1 MNSLRFASSYLS
13 NGPSNMAYRPDIDG
27 LRGIAVLLVVAYH
40 YFGVRGGFVGVDIFF
55 VISGYLITTI
65 LLRELSLNQFSLSN
79 FYIRR
84 IKRIFPALILV
95 IASCLIFG
103 GLVLLSNEYAL
114 LGKHVLAGTMFSSN
128 IVFWLEAGY
137 FDKASHLKP
146 LLHLWSLG
154 VEEQFYIFWPLIL
167 FWAYK
172 QSWSFGRLIS
182 GLIVLSCLMCIY
194 VSSISAVTAFYWLPT
209 RAWQLLAGAGLAYIQ
224 LHGSPRYQL
233 VNQELKKN
241 ALSILGLVIILFSAS
256 QLSAGNVYPG
266 YWALIPT
273 IGAVLVIFSG
283 EQSWINKKI
292 LSRKWIVYVGLIS
305 YPLYLWH
312 WPIISFARIMGNGEV
327 ARTTKIVCFLISLLL
342 AYLTY
347 VLVEKKIRQ
356 HKDSKIVIKLIALM
370 IVMGIAGTSLM
381 IFKGFPE
388 RYPEKEEIF
397 RSLNAQSDEGLSSQ
411 FKLPCER
418 SFLAQNH
425 LGACQKS
432 NSEKLPDAFLI
443 GDSHAISSYPGLAY
457 QYQQSQKTLMMVA
470 RGACV
475 PLMGVETHRRGEPDV
490 CKKIM
495 DETYEYVLSSDS
507 IRDVIVIFRGPWYL
521 HGGGK
526 SYNTKESNPI
536 VLNDLSFE
544 DAIIKTYQALESK
557 NKRMILFVDVPELDF
572 LPEECVNLRPLQ
584 LGVKKLNTS
593 CTVPY
598 SKAYE
603 ISREYRERVKK
614 ISHQLPKLVLF
625 DTFNHFCFEGN
636 CFAKKDGQMFYQD
649 GNHLSQSGSIY
660 LGEKF
665 FEENRYLFKAK

>member
-1 MNSLRFASSYLS
+1 M
-13 NGPSNMAYRPDIDG
+13 
-27 LRGIAVLLVVAYH
+27 
-40 YFGVRGGFVGVDIFF
+40 
-55 VISGYLITTI
+55 
-65 LLRELSLNQFSLSN
+65 
-79 FYIRR
+79 
-84 IKRIFPALILV
+84 
-95 IASCLIFG
+95 
-103 GLVLLSNEYAL
+103 
-114 LGKHVLAGTMFSSN
+114 
-128 IVFWLEAGY
+128 
-137 FDKASHLKP
+137 
-146 LLHLWSLG
+146 
-154 VEEQFYIFWPLIL
+154 
-167 FWAYK
+167 
-172 QSWSFGRLIS
+172 
-182 GLIVLSCLMCIY
+182 
-194 VSSISAVTAFYWLPT
+194 
-209 RAWQLLAGAGLAYIQ
+209 
-224 LHGSPRYQL
+224 
-233 VNQELKKN
+233 
-241 ALSILGLVIILFSAS
+241 
-256 QLSAGNVYPG
+256 
-266 YWALIPT
+266 
-273 IGAVLVIFSG
+273 
-283 EQSWINKKI
+283 
-292 LSRKWIVYVGLIS
+292 
-305 YPLYLWH
+305 
-312 WPIISFARIMGNGEV
+312 
-327 ARTTKIVCFLISLLL
+327 ISLLL

-347 VLVEKKIRQ
+347 VLVEKKIRH
-356 HKDSKIVIKLIALM
+356 HKDSKIVFKLIALM
-370 IVMGIAGTSLM
+370 IVMGIAGSSLM
-381 IFKGFPE
+381 IFKGFPD

-411 FKLPCER
+411 LNFPCER

-432 NSEKLPDAFLI
+432 NAEKSPDAFLV

-495 DETYEYVLSSDS
+495 DEIYEYVLSSEN
-507 IRDVIVIFRGPWYL
+507 IKDVIVTFRGPWYL

-598 SKAYE
+598 TKAYE
-603 ISREYRERVKK
+603 ISREYRERIKK
-614 ISHQLPKLVLF
+614 ISNQLPKLVLF
-625 DTFNHFCFEGN
+625 DTFNHFCFEDS
-636 CFAKKDGQMFYQD
+636 CFAKKDGQMFYED
-649 GNHLSQSGSIY
+649 GNHLSLRGSMY